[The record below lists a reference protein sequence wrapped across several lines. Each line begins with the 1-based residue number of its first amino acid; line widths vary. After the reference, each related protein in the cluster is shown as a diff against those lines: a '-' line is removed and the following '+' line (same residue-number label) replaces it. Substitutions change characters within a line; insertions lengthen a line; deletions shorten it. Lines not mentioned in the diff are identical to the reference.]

1 MEIQTMKLAWTTAKA
16 IMENFQI
23 ASKLASAISV
33 LPQDVKGGLVDLRI
47 LDGVNIVLQAYVAR
61 YVLRFF

>member
-1 MEIQTMKLAWTTAKA
+1 
-16 IMENFQI
+16 MENFQI

-33 LPQDVKGGLVDLRI
+33 LPQDVKGALVDLRI

-61 YVLRFF
+61 YVLRFL